1 MCASAQTG
9 KMEKYE
15 NIIMSEEASLLGL
28 QVNWAKTKIQCI
40 GDIDSVPEIVHIGSP
55 KVEVVNELTYLA
67 AHITGDSIVSPRSY
81 GTFVL
86 PTFVWHCWRSM
97 LGSHISRSIQRS
109 GCIKP
114 MSSRCWCMDWKRW
127 VSQRLL
133 FSYWMPLTH
142 GLSKKSFG
150 SLILD
155 MLPVL
160 LSGRLLAAL
169 QFQVSLK
176 QEVCVS

>member
-1 MCASAQTG
+1 MPHQIMCASAQTG

-86 PTFVWHCWRSM
+86 PTFV
-97 LGSHISRSIQRS
+97 
-109 GCIKP
+109 
-114 MSSRCWCMDWKRW
+114 
-127 VSQRLL
+127 
-133 FSYWMPLTH
+133 
-142 GLSKKSFG
+142 
-150 SLILD
+150 
-155 MLPVL
+155 
-160 LSGRLLAAL
+160 
-169 QFQVSLK
+169 
-176 QEVCVS
+176 

>member
-86 PTFVWHCWRSM
+86 PTFV
-97 LGSHISRSIQRS
+97 
-109 GCIKP
+109 
-114 MSSRCWCMDWKRW
+114 
-127 VSQRLL
+127 
-133 FSYWMPLTH
+133 
-142 GLSKKSFG
+142 
-150 SLILD
+150 
-155 MLPVL
+155 
-160 LSGRLLAAL
+160 
-169 QFQVSLK
+169 
-176 QEVCVS
+176 